1 MIEKIAESILNSD
14 NTKRKGPNIK
24 GAKFNGGESITLNY
38 DSVYKE
44 KIEEIPTRNSNLE
57 GQKHPETGVGFE
69 RKEVETTEGIKE
81 GVFPQFDSV
90 FNVELPEN
98 LEKASDREQFKEC
111 NNQLKE
117 KIGDIPE
124 IKEKFTDEQLEQIK
138 EKETPDGYT
147 WHHSEKTGIMQLVD
161 SEVHSKTG
169 HTGGKSIWGGG
180 SENR

>member
-1 MIEKIAESILNSD
+1 MIEKIVESIFDSN
-14 NTKRKGPNIK
+14 KFERKGPNIK
-24 GAKFNGGESITLNY
+24 DAKFNEGESIKLNY

-44 KIEEIPTRNSNLE
+44 KSEEISTRNSNLE
-57 GQKHPETGVGFE
+57 GEKHPETGVSFE
-69 RKEVETTEGIKE
+69 RKEVETVEGIKE
-81 GVFPQFDSV
+81 GIFPQFDSV
-90 FNVELPEN
+90 FNVKLPEN

-117 KIGDIPE
+117 KIE
-124 IKEKFTDEQLEQIK
+124 NTEELKEKFSVEQLEQIE

-147 WHHSEKTGIMQLVD
+147 WHHSEKTGTMQLVD